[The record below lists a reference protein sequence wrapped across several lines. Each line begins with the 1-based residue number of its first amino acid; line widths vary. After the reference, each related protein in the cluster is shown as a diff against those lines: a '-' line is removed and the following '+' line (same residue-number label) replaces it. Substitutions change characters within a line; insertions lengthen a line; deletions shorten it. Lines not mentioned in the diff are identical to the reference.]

1 MKKITEAVSDKVAAY
16 ISRYDML
23 RPGMKVLC
31 AVSGGADSMCMLHLL
46 LENSERLRVSVC
58 AAHFNH
64 SLRGEES
71 DRDCAFVQSWC
82 RERKIPFFSEK
93 GDVASYASEHGI
105 GLEEAARK
113 LRYDFL
119 RRACEKLACDRIATA
134 HHLEDNAETVLF
146 HLVRGTGPE
155 GLSGI
160 PPVRDVIVRPLLCL
174 QRQEIEA
181 YLMENGISYVEDSSN
196 ASDAYSRNRLR
207 HHVLPELKEINAFY
221 GEAMLRMGELLRQD
235 EACLNSL
242 AEAFISENYDGTFLS
257 ASRLCALDRAVSSR
271 VIRLLCPKSLER
283 KHVDAI
289 LSAASRTERS
299 VIEVPGAKLVIEQGK
314 IRFGKEKILSLP
326 DTELIPGE
334 SVVLTEA
341 GIRVH
346 TEILVYHE
354 KVHGLFKPFSFKCDQ
369 IYGRVF
375 LTSRREGD
383 EIRLYGRNCTKSVRK
398 LFAEAGYTQQ
408 ERAMTPVLR
417 DDRGVL
423 AVVGLGIAERT
434 VPREGDS
441 VYQITVEKW
450 NGGSN

>member
-82 RERKIPFFSEK
+82 SERGIPFFSEK
-93 GDVASYASEHGI
+93 GDVASYAFEHGI

-119 RRACEKLACDRIATA
+119 RRVCEKLACDRIATA

-221 GEAMLRMGELLRQD
+221 G
-235 EACLNSL
+235 
-242 AEAFISENYDGTFLS
+242 FIGENYDGTFLS

-314 IRFGKEKILSLP
+314 IRFGEEKILSLP